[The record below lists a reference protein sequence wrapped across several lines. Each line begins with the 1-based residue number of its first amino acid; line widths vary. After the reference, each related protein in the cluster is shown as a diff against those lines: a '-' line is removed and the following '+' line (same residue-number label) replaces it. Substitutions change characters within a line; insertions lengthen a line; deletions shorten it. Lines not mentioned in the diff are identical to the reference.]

1 MYNQSLFYLNSTYPM
16 KFIGI
21 DGCKAG
27 WFYVGFDDKNQWQIG
42 VIQHIDQIATFIP
55 TSSLI
60 LIDIPI
66 GLTGNTPKQRL
77 CDIEARLRLKPKRS
91 ASVFP
96 VPSRG
101 SLQANNYQQA
111 SNLNFQASGRKLSKQ
126 SWNIMNK
133 IKQVDDFI
141 LKTKERYKIREMHPE
156 LCFWAL
162 NQQQA
167 MQHSKSTKQGFSER
181 EKLLVVH
188 CEATEKIVS
197 EALRTFPRK
206 DLARDDILD
215 ALVGAVTARFDENLV
230 TLPKTPE
237 RDAMNLPMEVVFADM
252 KVDRAVIK
260 TPCGLLRLE
269 TQGNELLSVEWLL
282 EECCEQPVQTQ
293 FLKNVVQQLQYY
305 WSNPYMQFS
314 IDKVKQ
320 GTAFMNRVWHALEQI
335 PPGETR
341 TYGDL
346 AKSLNTSPRAV
357 GNACRKN
364 PYPLVVPCHR
374 VVSVTELGGYDG
386 QMGGEKLDIKKKL
399 LAHEKILGSSLK
411 NHRE

>member
-1 MYNQSLFYLNSTYPM
+1 M

-27 WFYVGFDDKNQWQIG
+27 WFYVGFDDKNQWRIG
-42 VIQHIDQIATFIP
+42 VIKHIEQIAIFIP
-55 TSSLI
+55 ASALI

-96 VPSRG
+96 VPSRV
-101 SLQANNYQQA
+101 SLQANHYQQA

-133 IKQVDDFI
+133 IKQVDGFL
-141 LKTKERYKIREMHPE
+141 LKTKERHKVREMHPE

-162 NQQQA
+162 NHQQA
-167 MQHSKSTKQGFSER
+167 MEHNKRTWQGFSER
-181 EKLLVVH
+181 EKLLAVH
-188 CEATEKIVS
+188 CEATGKIVS
-197 EALRTFPRK
+197 KALRIYPRK
-206 DLARDDILD
+206 DLARDDVLD
-215 ALVGAVTARFDENLV
+215 ALVGAVTARFNENLA
-230 TLPKTPE
+230 TLPETPE
-237 RDAMNLPMEVVFADM
+237 RDAKDLPMEVVFADM
-252 KVDRAVIK
+252 KEDRAVIK
-260 TPCGLLRLE
+260 TPCGLLRLDAN
-269 TQGNELLSVEWLL
+269 GNKLLSVEWLL
-282 EECCEQPVQTQ
+282 EECPEQSAQTQ
-293 FLKNVVQQLQYY
+293 FLKDVVQQLQHY
-305 WSNPYMQFS
+305 WSNPNTKFS
-314 IDKVKQ
+314 IHKVKQ

-346 AKSLNTSPRAV
+346 AKSLNTSPRAI
-357 GNACRKN
+357 GNACRNN

-374 VVSVTELGGYDG
+374 IVSATGLGGYDG
-386 QMGGEKLDIKKKL
+386 QVGGEKLDIKEKL
-399 LAHEKILGSSLK
+399 LTHEKTSGSNLK
-411 NHRE
+411 NHQE